1 MDPDAETHHPGPP
14 RVELLT
20 REGCHLC
27 ATARQTVSEVA
38 GRLGVAWA
46 ERRID
51 EDPALLAR
59 HAEEI
64 PVLLVDGVPRDFW
77 VVDPVRLERLLTS

>member
-1 MDPDAETHHPGPP
+1 MDPATSP

-27 ATARQTVSEVA
+27 EAAHETVAAVA
-38 GRLGVAWA
+38 ERLGVEWA

-51 EDPALLAR
+51 DDPELVAR
-59 HAEEI
+59 HGEEI
-64 PVLLVDGVPRDFW
+64 PVLLIDGVPRDFW
-77 VVDPVRLERLLTS
+77 VIDPARLERLLTA